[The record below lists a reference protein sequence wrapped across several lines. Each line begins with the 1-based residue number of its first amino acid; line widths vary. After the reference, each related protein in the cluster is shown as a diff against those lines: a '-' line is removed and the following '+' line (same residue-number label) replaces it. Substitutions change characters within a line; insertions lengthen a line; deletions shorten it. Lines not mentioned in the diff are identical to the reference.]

1 MTYLLTVV
9 KVQEPG
15 APDNAARAAVHCEAH
30 PRSFVTPGRHVR
42 IALTVQADQGAPH
55 AYGYLDED
63 SVVAAADV
71 VAVEGAEYSATR
83 RHYRVRA
90 DAGGATTAVLTLLV
104 RPGTTEPVLRPA
116 IGAAIPGRDPRK
128 LLRAEPQAQ
137 EGVRIRG
144 FFAPGRA
151 LPIAPHAAHTPALLD
166 VRAGLPAGTT
176 LIGHGQPRNGRVS
189 VTPEG
194 ALLFEAA
201 PGAMGY
207 DHFGYT
213 VQSPT
218 GERADGRVVV
228 HIGDLA
234 ETPGLLTPPGPDGSG
249 TTAHAPWTQAQITG
263 PLPWP
268 AASLS
273 G

>member
-9 KVQEPG
+9 RVQESG
-15 APDNAARAAVHCEAH
+15 APDNAARAALHCEAH
-30 PRSFVTPGRHVR
+30 PRGFVMPGRHVR
-42 IALTVQADQGAPH
+42 VALTVQADQGARH

-71 VAVEGAEYSATR
+71 VAVEGAEYSATLR
-83 RHYRVRA
+83 RYRVRA
-90 DAGGATTAVLTLLV
+90 DAGAATTAVLTLLV
-104 RPGTTEPVLRPA
+104 RPGTTEPALRPA

-151 LPIAPHAAHTPALLD
+151 LAIAPHSAHTPALID
-166 VRAGLPAGTT
+166 VCAGLPAGTA

-189 VTPEG
+189 VTAEG

-213 VQSPT
+213 VQAPG
-218 GERADGRVVV
+218 GERAEGRVVV
-228 HIGDLA
+228 HIGDLSA
-234 ETPGLLTPPGPDGSG
+234 APGLLTPPRPDGSG
-249 TTAHAPWTQAQITG
+249 TTVHASWSRTSVSG